1 MSAHHGYLD
10 LAGRLAGR
18 SGALALLAFGA
29 LASAPR
35 PAHAYSDPE
44 RFSADST
51 GGGGGGRYF
60 TGSPVDGFAC
70 KVCHDSKDAPT
81 PTVSVRG
88 LPVDGGYVPGTVYD
102 VEVSW
107 PPGTPSVGIQLE
119 MVGRDG
125 SGAGLL
131 SLPDETTLAA
141 SCHCGGLAD
150 EAVASYLVNDGSRTI
165 VGVRSCDAGSL
176 RFRFTAPNTAD
187 VAFAGGLV
195 TSDDSATAAGDG
207 FVSLNRVLYRAGEA
221 KPSSSGGC
229 SVAGAANGRSQ
240 RSSMPLAACFTLG
253 LAAWLV
259 RRRHAR

>member
-1 MSAHHGYLD
+1 MSALHGFSGLG
-10 LAGRLAGR
+10 ARR
-18 SGALALLAFGA
+18 GALALLALGA

-35 PAHAYSDPE
+35 SAQAYSDPE
-44 RFSADST
+44 RFSADAT
-51 GGGGGGRYF
+51 GGGGGGRFF

-88 LPVDGGYVPGTVYD
+88 LPVEGGYVPGTVYD
-102 VEVSW
+102 VEVAW

-125 SGAGLL
+125 KGAGLL
-131 SLPDETTLAA
+131 ALPDETTLAA
-141 SCHCGGLAD
+141 SAHCGGIAE
-150 EAVASYLVNDGSRTI
+150 EAVASYLVNDGDRTI
-165 VGVRSCDAGSL
+165 VGLRSCDAGSL

-221 KPSSSGGC
+221 KPTSSGGC
-229 SVAGAANGRSQ
+229 SVARATDGRREGAS
-240 RSSMPLAACFTLG
+240 PFAAWCALG
-253 LAAWLV
+253 LAAWLM
-259 RRRHAR
+259 RRRSAR